1 MAKSNTDK
9 ISGDRPDLIKL
20 GDFAGSYGFVMNGGT
35 SASALQIYTLQA
47 EQFTGYWSGTKSLDE
62 ALESGSEPGPQALR
76 RVATWSGSLASASF
90 RPSPSAARAR
100 GVSAPASRPCYP
112 HRLKTCDLGD
122 ALGIAYHIVGYFR
135 TTEY

>member
-62 ALESGSEPGPQALR
+62 ALQATSKGMAEL
-76 RVATWSGSLASASF
+76 
-90 RPSPSAARAR
+90 
-100 GVSAPASRPCYP
+100 
-112 HRLKTCDLGD
+112 LK
-122 ALGIAYHIVGYFR
+122 
-135 TTEY
+135 